1 MHRVRVDV
9 MKTSNIDHYCKS
21 LIPRQTPL
29 FYVKTIVYV
38 YMPYK
43 IENKT
48 TLDLPFMRVNVSGI
62 QPLLIWLT
70 RLGSVPFL
78 GKYVNS
84 PIPVDGHT

>member
-1 MHRVRVDV
+1 MHRVSVDV
-9 MKTSNIDHYCKS
+9 MKTSNIDHYSKS
-21 LIPRQTPL
+21 LISRQTPL
-29 FYVKTIVYV
+29 LKTFAYV

-84 PIPVDGHT
+84 PIPVDGRT